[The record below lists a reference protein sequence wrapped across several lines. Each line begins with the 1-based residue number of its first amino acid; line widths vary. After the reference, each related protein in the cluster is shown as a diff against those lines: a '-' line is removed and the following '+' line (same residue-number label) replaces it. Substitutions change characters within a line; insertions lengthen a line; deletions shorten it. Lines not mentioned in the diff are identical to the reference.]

1 MKIKLSTLLCVA
13 PSYFKRPTELPY
25 LNEFLMLTLIHLLA
39 VMSPGPDFAVVVR
52 QSISFD
58 RKTALITSLGIG
70 AGIAVHMG
78 YTLLGLG
85 FIITQSEIGFLIAQ
99 LVGISYLCFLAFKL
113 LTSKAQTDL
122 TSNITLDNNPRHH
135 QKAFLLGVMTNVLN
149 PKATLFFLAIFTTV
163 VNLTTPLYVQSIY
176 AVWIIF
182 TTILWF
188 SLVSIFFSQQKIRA
202 KFVSHGYIFERIMGL
217 VLLLFAVKLIWELLL
232 A

>member
-1 MKIKLSTLLCVA
+1 M
-13 PSYFKRPTELPY
+13 PY

-70 AGIAVHMG
+70 TGIAVHMA

-85 FIITQSEIGFLIAQ
+85 FIITQSEVGFFIAQ
-99 LVGISYLCFLAFKL
+99 LIGICYLCFLAFKL
-113 LTSKAQTDL
+113 LTSQPQVAL
-122 TSNITLDNNPRHH
+122 NSEIALDSNPRHH
-135 QKAFLLGVMTNVLN
+135 QKAFLLGMMTNVLN

-163 VNLTTPLYVQSIY
+163 VNLKTPLYVQSIY
-176 AVWIIF
+176 ALWIIL

-202 KFVSHGYIFERIMGL
+202 RFVSHGYIFERIMG
-217 VLLLFAVKLIWELLL
+217 VILLLFAGKLIWQLFVV
-232 A
+232 

>member
-1 MKIKLSTLLCVA
+1 M
-13 PSYFKRPTELPY
+13 PY

-70 AGIAVHMG
+70 TGIAVHMA

-85 FIITQSEIGFLIAQ
+85 FIITQSEVGFLIAQ
-99 LVGISYLCFLAFKL
+99 LVGISYLSFLAFKL
-113 LTSKAQTDL
+113 LNSNAQTTL
-122 TSNITLDNNPRHH
+122 NTEVTLDRNPSHH
-135 QKAFLLGVMTNVLN
+135 KKAFLLGVMTNVLN

-163 VNLTTPLYVQSIY
+163 VSITTPLYIQTIY
-176 AVWIIF
+176 ALWIIL

-188 SLVSIFFSQQKIRA
+188 SLVSIFFSQRKIRA
-202 KFVSHGYIFERIMGL
+202 KFVSHGYIFERIMGV
-217 VLLLFAVKLIWELLL
+217 VLLMFAAKLLWQLDVL
-232 A
+232 

>member
-1 MKIKLSTLLCVA
+1 M
-13 PSYFKRPTELPY
+13 PY

-70 AGIAVHMG
+70 TGIAVHMA

-85 FIITQSEIGFLIAQ
+85 FIITQSEVGFLIAQ
-99 LVGISYLCFLAFKL
+99 LVGICYLSFLAFKL
-113 LTSKAQTDL
+113 LNSNAQTTL
-122 TSNITLDNNPRHH
+122 NTEVTLDRNPSHH
-135 QKAFLLGVMTNVLN
+135 KKAFLLGVMTNVLN

-163 VNLTTPLYVQSIY
+163 VSITTPLYIQTIY
-176 AVWIIF
+176 ALWIIL

-188 SLVSIFFSQQKIRA
+188 SLVSIFFSQRKIRA
-202 KFVSHGYIFERIMGL
+202 KFVSHGYIFERIMGV
-217 VLLLFAVKLIWELLL
+217 VLLMFAAKLLWQLDVL
-232 A
+232 